1 MAGQPPST
9 PRYVMKAVVVRR
21 QKGRMAKPANGWA
34 VRLML
39 RNEKYRSAAEAHP
52 RGIIKAYQEY
62 ACHPPRD
69 CITKSRIVTTVED
82 RQNAMEVRDPLV
94 SVVMPVRNG
103 QRFLDYAIRSVVGQ
117 TFPSFEL
124 LVIDDFSEDESVA
137 VARQWVNRDSRVVS
151 VPNRDR
157 GLINALN
164 HGIAIARGGF
174 IARVDADDIC
184 APTRFERQI
193 DALRQ
198 SRVAVVG
205 SAARMINVR
214 GQVIG
219 EIRHPT
225 RPEDIRRALL
235 DYCCIAHPTTMM
247 RTDVVRAL
255 GGYRN
260 AFVHCE
266 DYDLWLRI
274 SEHAD
279 ITNLDECLLD
289 YRIHEAQ
296 VTWGSLEQRI
306 LSELGAVAA
315 AKRRQAG
322 LPDLIAAGTVMDRT
336 AVIEL
341 GVPSEVIKDQI
352 LLRTYGAAVNAMRLR
367 QYLSARRALDVLRRQ
382 PSVPVRMHIRCGILE
397 AQLVARQFFHSF
409 H

>member
-1 MAGQPPST
+1 
-9 PRYVMKAVVVRR
+9 
-21 QKGRMAKPANGWA
+21 
-34 VRLML
+34 
-39 RNEKYRSAAEAHP
+39 
-52 RGIIKAYQEY
+52 
-62 ACHPPRD
+62 
-69 CITKSRIVTTVED
+69 
-82 RQNAMEVRDPLV
+82 MEVRDPLV